1 MTFPPRLQLG
11 VRRGGGLPMAAPS
24 GPMKTA
30 GEAELDAR
38 QTSLSPQMQAEIQQ
52 VVSERINVEA
62 AGKMEHDQLVLQLDD
77 LIGAIVRDRRLQI
90 NASEQRAL
98 ALSIADDMLG
108 VGPLE
113 SLMRDDAITDIL
125 VFGQEKVVVE
135 KKGKMAMVPVR
146 FRDEAHLRGIA
157 ARIARYVNRRLDEAN
172 PLVDARLPDGSRV
185 NIVIPPV
192 AIDGTMISIRK
203 FSKQEITLDTMVR
216 YGSIS
221 DRMKDFLR
229 IASEARLNIV
239 VSGGTGSGKA
249 LEASTPVLTPSGWR
263 PIKDLTV
270 GDLVT
275 APSGEAVP
283 VEGVYP
289 QGRLPLF
296 RVSFEDGRSVLCCDD
311 HLWRVWTRASV
322 WSPARRREERVM
334 GWRTVPLREIRGW
347 FERGRVA
354 AGRTAI
360 PLVAPSAVPLPAV
373 EQPLAAYVVGALLGA
388 GRLSSR
394 LCRISG
400 RDAGVVERVRALL
413 PGSVLRAV
421 PGDGGDKVIA
431 GGRIRQV
438 LRGLGMFGLRS
449 WEKRIPACY
458 RTGSVEQRLELV
470 RGLLDTNGTVG
481 KGGSVSFATTSEALA
496 QDLREIL
503 WSLGAIVKMSPRTP
517 TCPHRGERGRGRPAW
532 VLDIVHPDP
541 ASLFALER
549 KKARCRPSAISRR
562 LRISAIEPA
571 GEGDAVCISVGSPDR
586 LYVARDFVV
595 THNTTLLNAISR
607 HIMPHEQVVTIEDAA
622 ELRLQ
627 QPFVRRLE
635 TRPRIGDQQGEHID
649 QRRLVANALRMRPD
663 RIILGEVRQGEAF
676 DLLQAMNT
684 GHEGSLATLHAN
696 SPRDALARLE
706 NMILMAGF
714 ELPLRAIRNQ
724 IASAIDVI
732 VQVERMIDGARRVVN
747 IIEVTGIEGDVIST
761 QDLFHFEVLEQR
773 GGQIKGEFVCA
784 NAQLR
789 SRDKLRRAG
798 LEAEARRIFAQGV

>member
-1 MTFPPRLQLG
+1 MTVPNRLQLG
-11 VRRGGGLPMAAPS
+11 VRRGGGLPMAVPS
-24 GPMKTA
+24 GMMRTP
-30 GEAELDAR
+30 GGVDLEAR
-38 QTSLSPQMQAEIQQ
+38 QTSLSPQVQAEIQQ
-52 VVSERINVEA
+52 VVSERINVDA
-62 AGKMEHDQLVLQLDD
+62 AGKMDHADLVPQLDD
-77 LIGAIVRDRRLQI
+77 LIGAIVRDRKLQI
-90 NASEQRAL
+90 NAAEQRSL

-113 SLMRDDAITDIL
+113 SLMRDDSITDVL
-125 VFGQEKVVVE
+125 VFGPEKVVVE
-135 KKGKMAMVPVR
+135 RRGKMSQVPVR

-192 AIDGTMISIRK
+192 ALDGTMISIRK

-239 VSGGTGSGKA
+239 VSGGTGSGK
-249 LEASTPVLTPSGWR
+249 
-263 PIKDLTV
+263 
-270 GDLVT
+270 
-275 APSGEAVP
+275 
-283 VEGVYP
+283 
-289 QGRLPLF
+289 
-296 RVSFEDGRSVLCCDD
+296 
-311 HLWRVWTRASV
+311 
-322 WSPARRREERVM
+322 
-334 GWRTVPLREIRGW
+334 
-347 FERGRVA
+347 
-354 AGRTAI
+354 
-360 PLVAPSAVPLPAV
+360 
-373 EQPLAAYVVGALLGA
+373 
-388 GRLSSR
+388 
-394 LCRISG
+394 
-400 RDAGVVERVRALL
+400 
-413 PGSVLRAV
+413 
-421 PGDGGDKVIA
+421 
-431 GGRIRQV
+431 
-438 LRGLGMFGLRS
+438 
-449 WEKRIPACY
+449 
-458 RTGSVEQRLELV
+458 
-470 RGLLDTNGTVG
+470 
-481 KGGSVSFATTSEALA
+481 
-496 QDLREIL
+496 
-503 WSLGAIVKMSPRTP
+503 
-517 TCPHRGERGRGRPAW
+517 
-532 VLDIVHPDP
+532 
-541 ASLFALER
+541 
-549 KKARCRPSAISRR
+549 
-562 LRISAIEPA
+562 
-571 GEGDAVCISVGSPDR
+571 
-586 LYVARDFVV
+586 
-595 THNTTLLNAISR
+595 TTLLNAISR
-607 HIMPHEQVVTIEDAA
+607 HILPHEQVVTIEDAA

-635 TRPRIGDQQGEHID
+635 TRPRMGDQAAEHID

-696 SPRDALARLE
+696 TPRDALARLE

-773 GGQIKGEFVCA
+773 GGQIKGEYVCA

-798 LEAEARRIFAQGV
+798 LEAEARRIFAQGS

>member
-1 MTFPPRLQLG
+1 MTSPTRLQLG
-11 VRRGGGLPMAAPS
+11 VRRAVGLPMMAPY
-24 GPMKTA
+24 GQMKSA

-38 QTSLSPQMQAEIQQ
+38 QTSLSPQIQAEIQQ

-62 AGKMEHDQLVLQLDD
+62 ASKMEHEQLVFQLDE
-77 LIGAIVRDRRLQI
+77 LIGAIVRDRKLQI
-90 NASEQRAL
+90 NAAEQRAL

-125 VFGQEKVVVE
+125 VFNHEKVVVE
-135 KKGKMAMVPVR
+135 KKGKMIIAPVR

-192 AIDGTMISIRK
+192 ALDGTMISIRK

-239 VSGGTGSGKA
+239 VSGGTGSGK
-249 LEASTPVLTPSGWR
+249 
-263 PIKDLTV
+263 
-270 GDLVT
+270 
-275 APSGEAVP
+275 
-283 VEGVYP
+283 
-289 QGRLPLF
+289 
-296 RVSFEDGRSVLCCDD
+296 
-311 HLWRVWTRASV
+311 
-322 WSPARRREERVM
+322 
-334 GWRTVPLREIRGW
+334 
-347 FERGRVA
+347 
-354 AGRTAI
+354 
-360 PLVAPSAVPLPAV
+360 
-373 EQPLAAYVVGALLGA
+373 
-388 GRLSSR
+388 
-394 LCRISG
+394 
-400 RDAGVVERVRALL
+400 
-413 PGSVLRAV
+413 
-421 PGDGGDKVIA
+421 
-431 GGRIRQV
+431 
-438 LRGLGMFGLRS
+438 
-449 WEKRIPACY
+449 
-458 RTGSVEQRLELV
+458 
-470 RGLLDTNGTVG
+470 
-481 KGGSVSFATTSEALA
+481 
-496 QDLREIL
+496 
-503 WSLGAIVKMSPRTP
+503 
-517 TCPHRGERGRGRPAW
+517 
-532 VLDIVHPDP
+532 
-541 ASLFALER
+541 
-549 KKARCRPSAISRR
+549 
-562 LRISAIEPA
+562 
-571 GEGDAVCISVGSPDR
+571 
-586 LYVARDFVV
+586 
-595 THNTTLLNAISR
+595 TTLLNAISR

-635 TRPRIGDQQGEHID
+635 TRPRIGEQGEHID

-684 GHEGSLATLHAN
+684 GHDGSLTTLHAN

-724 IASAIDVI
+724 IASAIDII

-747 IIEVTGIEGDVIST
+747 IVEVTGIEGDVIST
-761 QDLFHFEVLEQR
+761 QDLFRFDVLEQR
-773 GGQIKGEFVCA
+773 GGQLKGEFVCT

-789 SRDKLRRAG
+789 SREKIRRAG
-798 LEAEARRIFAQGV
+798 LEAEVRRIFAHGG

>member
-1 MTFPPRLQLG
+1 MTSPTRLQLG
-11 VRRGGGLPMAAPS
+11 MRRGGGLPMAAPS
-24 GPMKTA
+24 GPMKTP

-38 QTSLSPQMQAEIQQ
+38 QTSLSPQIQAEIQQ
-52 VVSERINVEA
+52 VVSERINIDA
-62 AGKMEHDQLVLQLDD
+62 ASKMEHDQLVLQLDD
-77 LIGAIVRDRRLQI
+77 LIGAIVRDRKLQI

-113 SLMRDDAITDIL
+113 SLMRDDAITDVL
-125 VFGQEKVVVE
+125 VFGHKKVVVE
-135 KKGKMAMVPVR
+135 KNGKMTMVPVR

-203 FSKQEITLDTMVR
+203 FSTQEITLDTMVR

-263 PIKDLTV
+263 PIGEMKV
-270 GDLVT
+270 GDLVVD
-275 APSGEAVP
+275 PSGTSVP

-289 QGRLPLF
+289 QGRLALY
-296 RVSFEDGRSVLCCDD
+296 RVTFEDGRSVLCCDD
-311 HLWRVWTRASV
+311 HLWKVWTRTSV
-322 WSPARRREERVM
+322 WNPVRRRKERAM

-347 FERGRVA
+347 FERGRVPV
-354 AGRTAI
+354 GRPAV
-360 PLVAPSAVPLPAV
+360 PLVAPGMMPLPAASH
-373 EQPLAAYVVGALLGA
+373 PIPAYVVGALLGN
-388 GRLSSR
+388 GCLSSS

-400 RDAGVVERVRALL
+400 RDPSVIERIHSLLPEATMRKVSRGGGEIAILGGGVRRALH
-413 PGSVLRAV
+413 
-421 PGDGGDKVIA
+421 
-431 GGRIRQV
+431 
-438 LRGLGMFGLRS
+438 GLGMFGLRS
-449 WEKRIPACY
+449 WEKRIPEAY
-458 RTGSVEQRLELV
+458 RVGTVEQRLELV
-470 RGLLDTNGTVG
+470 RGLMDTNGTVG
-481 KGGSVSFATTSEALA
+481 RNGAMSFATTSREMAE
-496 QDLREIL
+496 DLREIL
-503 WSLGAIVKMSPRTP
+503 WSLGAIVKISWRSPSYIY
-517 TCPHRGERGRGRPAW
+517 RGERRQGRPTW
-532 VLDIVHPDP
+532 VLNIFHPDP
-541 ASLFALER
+541 RSLFTLER
-549 KKARCRPSAISRR
+549 KRVRCRPSAISHR
-562 LRISAIEPA
+562 LRISTIESA
-571 GEGDAVCISVGSPDR
+571 GEGEAVCISVGSPEH
-586 LYVARDFVV
+586 LYVAKDYVV

-607 HIMPHEQVVTIEDAA
+607 HIMPHEQVITIEDAA

-635 TRPRIGDQQGEHID
+635 TRPRISDQQGEHID

-684 GHEGSLATLHAN
+684 GHEGSLTTLHAN
-696 SPRDALARLE
+696 TPRDALARLE

-714 ELPLRAIRNQ
+714 DLPLRAIRNQ
-724 IASAIDVI
+724 IASAIDII

-761 QDLFHFEVLEQR
+761 QDLFHFKVLEQR
-773 GGQIKGEFVCA
+773 GGQIKGEYVCA

-798 LEAEARRIFAQGV
+798 LEAEVRRIFAQGV

>member
-1 MTFPPRLQLG
+1 MTSPTRLQLG
-11 VRRGGGLPMAAPS
+11 VRRAVGLPMMAPY
-24 GPMKTA
+24 GQMKNA

-38 QTSLSPQMQAEIQQ
+38 QTSLSPQIQAEIQQ

-62 AGKMEHDQLVLQLDD
+62 ASKMEHEQLVLQLDE
-77 LIGAIVRDRRLQI
+77 LIGAIVRDRKLQM
-90 NASEQRAL
+90 NAAEQRAL

-125 VFGQEKVVVE
+125 VFSHEKVVVE
-135 KKGKMAMVPVR
+135 KKGKMAIVPVR

-192 AIDGTMISIRK
+192 ALDGTMISIRK

-239 VSGGTGSGKA
+239 VSGGTGSGK
-249 LEASTPVLTPSGWR
+249 
-263 PIKDLTV
+263 
-270 GDLVT
+270 
-275 APSGEAVP
+275 
-283 VEGVYP
+283 
-289 QGRLPLF
+289 
-296 RVSFEDGRSVLCCDD
+296 
-311 HLWRVWTRASV
+311 
-322 WSPARRREERVM
+322 
-334 GWRTVPLREIRGW
+334 
-347 FERGRVA
+347 
-354 AGRTAI
+354 
-360 PLVAPSAVPLPAV
+360 
-373 EQPLAAYVVGALLGA
+373 
-388 GRLSSR
+388 
-394 LCRISG
+394 
-400 RDAGVVERVRALL
+400 
-413 PGSVLRAV
+413 
-421 PGDGGDKVIA
+421 
-431 GGRIRQV
+431 
-438 LRGLGMFGLRS
+438 
-449 WEKRIPACY
+449 
-458 RTGSVEQRLELV
+458 
-470 RGLLDTNGTVG
+470 
-481 KGGSVSFATTSEALA
+481 
-496 QDLREIL
+496 
-503 WSLGAIVKMSPRTP
+503 
-517 TCPHRGERGRGRPAW
+517 
-532 VLDIVHPDP
+532 
-541 ASLFALER
+541 
-549 KKARCRPSAISRR
+549 
-562 LRISAIEPA
+562 
-571 GEGDAVCISVGSPDR
+571 
-586 LYVARDFVV
+586 
-595 THNTTLLNAISR
+595 TTLLNAISR

-635 TRPRIGDQQGEHID
+635 TRPRIGEQGEHID

-684 GHEGSLATLHAN
+684 GHEGSLTTLHAN

-724 IASAIDVI
+724 IASAIDII

-747 IIEVTGIEGDVIST
+747 IVEVTGIEGDVIST
-761 QDLFHFEVLEQR
+761 QDLFRFEVLEQR
-773 GGQIKGEFVCA
+773 GGQIKGEFVCT

-789 SRDKLRRAG
+789 SREKLRRAG
-798 LEAEARRIFAQGV
+798 LEAEARRIFAPGG